1 MMTYSIST
9 GDDGVTRFVIEGE
22 LDRVTVTDL
31 RGEIDRLL
39 GQRPSRVEIDLG
51 LLRSIDSA
59 GVGALVFLYKG
70 VRAQGG
76 DAVVIGLRD
85 QPLAIFKLL
94 RLDTVLVG
102 PSLRK

>member
-1 MMTYSIST
+1 MMTFSISNS
-9 GDDGVTRFVIEGE
+9 DQDMARIVIEGE
-22 LDRVTVTDL
+22 LDRVSVADL

-39 GQRPSRVEIDLG
+39 ARKPPRVEIDLG

-70 VRAQGG
+70 VRAYGG
-76 DAVVIGLRD
+76 EAVVTGLRD

-94 RLDTVLVG
+94 RLENVMAG
-102 PSLRK
+102 PTLRK

>member
-1 MMTYSIST
+1 MTFSVSNS
-9 GDDGVTRFVIEGE
+9 DGAVTRLVIEGE
-22 LDRVTVTDL
+22 LDRVTVADL

-39 GQRPSRVEIDLG
+39 VRKPARVEIDLG

-70 VRAQGG
+70 VRAYGG
-76 DAVVIGLRD
+76 EAVVVGLRD

-94 RLDTVLVG
+94 RLDNVLVG
-102 PSLRK
+102 PSLMK

>member
-1 MMTYSIST
+1 MTFSISNSEQ
-9 GDDGVTRFVIEGE
+9 DLARIVIEGE
-22 LDRVTVTDL
+22 LDRVTVADL

-39 GQRPSRVEIDLG
+39 ARKPRRVEIDLG

-70 VRAQGG
+70 VRAYGG
-76 DAVVIGLRD
+76 EAVVTGLRD

-94 RLDTVLVG
+94 RLENVMAG
-102 PSLRK
+102 PALRK